1 MKGKGEEGKEN
12 AGEPKNERNKEME
25 KSERD
30 KKLGKTYFRGKQ
42 GKFGKEKKRVGG
54 QWQRKERVGYQI
66 FKEDEEGEREGD
78 AKDLLRR
85 KRNVD
90 FIF

>member
-30 KKLGKTYFRGKQ
+30 KKLGKTYFRGK
-42 GKFGKEKKRVGG
+42 
-54 QWQRKERVGYQI
+54 
-66 FKEDEEGEREGD
+66 
-78 AKDLLRR
+78 
-85 KRNVD
+85 
-90 FIF
+90 